1 MFVYNKH
8 YIYSAKCIT
17 EEVTISGEK
26 ILQTYHNLESIPK
39 LTQDSVATFGV
50 FDGLHIGHQD
60 VIETVRTRADADNLA
75 SVLFGFYPHPLALL
89 APEKCPPVLM
99 CLPKRL
105 EILKQLGIDIAIFV
119 NFSEQIASMSPD
131 IFVNNVLLDLCR
143 AKHVVVG
150 YACQFGK
157 DREGN
162 AGLLES
168 MGQQSKF
175 GVTVVPP
182 TQLNGLPVHSTR
194 IRQAIARGDLG
205 LASQLL
211 GRIYSLSGTIIKGDG
226 RGRQLGFPTAN
237 IEPGEQLCP
246 PNGVYAIRGKLTDR
260 WLDGVLNIGIRPTF
274 NGTKFQVESHF
285 FNFDELIYG
294 ETIEIYFVEK
304 IRSERK
310 FSNMRALVQQIHR
323 DISVAEEILAQH
335 PKVHL

>member
-1 MFVYNKH
+1 MQTYDNFE
-8 YIYSAKCIT
+8 SIT
-17 EEVTISGEK
+17 E
-26 ILQTYHNLESIPK
+26 
-39 LTQDSVATFGV
+39 LTQNSVVTFGV

-60 VIETVRTRADADNLA
+60 VLKTVRARADADGLV
-75 SVLFGFYPHPLALL
+75 SILFGFYPHPLAFL

-99 CLPKRL
+99 CLPKRIETL
-105 EILKQLGIDIAIFV
+105 EQLGIDIAIFV
-119 NFSEQIASMSPD
+119 NFNEHIASMSPD
-131 IFVNNVLLDLCR
+131 AFVNNVLLELCR

-162 AGLLES
+162 AALLES
-168 MGQQSKF
+168 IGEQLQF

-194 IRQAIARGDLG
+194 IRQSIARGDLG

-211 GRIYSLSGTIIKGDG
+211 GRIYSLSGTTIRGDG
-226 RGRQLGFPTAN
+226 RGKELGFPTAN

-246 PNGVYAIRGKLTDR
+246 PNGVYAIRAKLADR

-285 FNFDELIYG
+285 FNFNEVIYG
-294 ETIEIYFVEK
+294 ENIEIFFIEK

-323 DISVAEEILAQH
+323 DIAVADEILAQQ
-335 PKVHL
+335 PKVH

>member
-1 MFVYNKH
+1 MQTYDNFE
-8 YIYSAKCIT
+8 SIT
-17 EEVTISGEK
+17 E
-26 ILQTYHNLESIPK
+26 
-39 LTQDSVATFGV
+39 LTQNSVVTFGV

-60 VIETVRTRADADNLA
+60 VLKTVRARAEADGLV
-75 SVLFGFYPHPLALL
+75 SVLFGFYPHPLAFL

-99 CLPKRL
+99 CLPKRIETL
-105 EILKQLGIDIAIFV
+105 EQLGIDIAIFV
-119 NFSEQIASMSPD
+119 NFNEQIASMSPD
-131 IFVNNVLLDLCR
+131 AFVNNVLLELCR

-162 AGLLES
+162 AALLES
-168 MGQQSKF
+168 IGEQLQF

-194 IRQAIARGDLG
+194 IRQSIARGDLG

-211 GRIYSLSGTIIKGDG
+211 GRIYSLSGTIIRGDG
-226 RGRQLGFPTAN
+226 RGKELGFPTAN

-246 PNGVYAIRGKLTDR
+246 PNGVYAIRAKLADR

-285 FNFDELIYG
+285 FNFNEVIYG
-294 ETIEIYFVEK
+294 ENIEIFFIEK

-323 DISVAEEILAQH
+323 DIAVADEILAQQ
-335 PKVHL
+335 PTVT

>member
-1 MFVYNKH
+1 MQTYDNFE
-8 YIYSAKCIT
+8 SIT
-17 EEVTISGEK
+17 E
-26 ILQTYHNLESIPK
+26 
-39 LTQDSVATFGV
+39 LTQNSVVTFGV

-60 VIETVRTRADADNLA
+60 VLKTVRARADADGLV
-75 SVLFGFYPHPLALL
+75 SVLFGFYPHPLAFL

-99 CLPKRL
+99 CLPKRIETL
-105 EILKQLGIDIAIFV
+105 EQLGIDIAIFV
-119 NFSEQIASMSPD
+119 NFNEQIASMSPD
-131 IFVNNVLLDLCR
+131 AFVNNVLLELCR

-162 AGLLES
+162 AALLES
-168 MGQQSKF
+168 IGEQLQF

-194 IRQAIARGDLG
+194 IRQSIARGDLG

-211 GRIYSLSGTIIKGDG
+211 GRIYSLSGTIIRGDG
-226 RGRQLGFPTAN
+226 RGKELGFPTAN

-246 PNGVYAIRGKLTDR
+246 PNGVYAIRTKLADR

-285 FNFDELIYG
+285 FNFNEVIYG
-294 ETIEIYFVEK
+294 ENIEIFFIEK

-323 DISVAEEILAQH
+323 DIAVADEILAQQ
-335 PKVHL
+335 PKLYL

>member
-1 MFVYNKH
+1 MQTYDNFE
-8 YIYSAKCIT
+8 SIT
-17 EEVTISGEK
+17 E
-26 ILQTYHNLESIPK
+26 
-39 LTQDSVATFGV
+39 LTQNSVVTFGV

-60 VIETVRTRADADNLA
+60 VLKTMRARADADGLV
-75 SVLFGFYPHPLALL
+75 SVLFGFYPHPLAFL

-99 CLPKRL
+99 CLPKRI
-105 EILKQLGIDIAIFV
+105 EILEQLGIDIAIFV
-119 NFSEQIASMSPD
+119 NFNEQIASMSPD
-131 IFVNNVLLDLCR
+131 AFVNNVLLELCR

-162 AGLLES
+162 AALLES
-168 MGQQSKF
+168 IGEQLQF

-194 IRQAIARGDLG
+194 IRQSIARGDLG

-211 GRIYSLSGTIIKGDG
+211 GRIYSLSGTIIRGDG
-226 RGRQLGFPTAN
+226 RGKELGFPTAN

-246 PNGVYAIRGKLTDR
+246 PNGVYAIRAKLEDR

-285 FNFDELIYG
+285 FNFNEVIYG
-294 ETIEIYFVEK
+294 ENIEIFFIEK

-323 DISVAEEILAQH
+323 DIAVADEILAQQ
-335 PKVHL
+335 PKAH

>member
-1 MFVYNKH
+1 
-8 YIYSAKCIT
+8 
-17 EEVTISGEK
+17 
-26 ILQTYHNLESIPK
+26 
-39 LTQDSVATFGV
+39 
-50 FDGLHIGHQD
+50 
-60 VIETVRTRADADNLA
+60 
-75 SVLFGFYPHPLALL
+75 
-89 APEKCPPVLM
+89 M
-99 CLPKRL
+99 CLPKRIKVL
-105 EILKQLGIDIAIFV
+105 EQLGIDIAIFV
-119 NFSEQIASMSPD
+119 NFNEQIASMSPD
-131 IFVNNVLLDLCR
+131 TFVNSVLLKLCR

-162 AGLLES
+162 AELLES
-168 MGQQSKF
+168 MGEKSPF

-211 GRIYSLSGTIIKGDG
+211 GRIYSLSGTIIRGDG
-226 RGRQLGFPTAN
+226 RGRELGFPTAN

-246 PNGVYAIRGKLTDR
+246 PNGVYAIRSKIADR
-260 WLDGVLNIGIRPTF
+260 WLDGVVNIGIRPTF

-285 FNFDELIYG
+285 FNFDELVYG
-294 ETIEIYFVEK
+294 ETIEIFFIEK

-323 DISVAEEILAQH
+323 DIAVADEILAQQ
-335 PKVHL
+335 PKLHL